1 MRTVDQKLLEWAHKS
16 VNDAIGNSDCKRK
29 EFKTAVKGAPAFVQG
44 CGLAQA
50 VAFWRAKK
58 GEMGRMLTYLEG
70 APELTNL
77 AERARTKG
85 LEEYAF
91 LTLRTQ
97 HALVFL
103 KRMVDAHI
111 EGEEEARDS

>member
-1 MRTVDQKLLEWAHKS
+1 MRTVDQRLLEWAHQS
-16 VNDAIGNSDCKRK
+16 VQDALKDGKCSRK

-50 VAFWRAKK
+50 VAFWKAKDK
-58 GEMGRMLTYLEG
+58 SEMPRMLGYLEK
-70 APELTNL
+70 APELENL
-77 AERARTKG
+77 YERAKSKG
-85 LEEYAF
+85 IEEYAF

-103 KRMVDAHI
+103 KRMVDAYI
-111 EGEEEARDS
+111 ADEGDKAQ